1 MLKKKFCVKKRTP
14 FRAWFLFRQGWSLYF
29 AFVLAAVNTLTVTYF
44 LAVERYPTLVDLF
57 PTFGHYV
64 FVWVVVGVPLL
75 TFIGFVHYKR
85 SPAYTAEVGL
95 TWTSNPYQ
103 ARNLINGELSLKLN
117 LALLKITVK
126 SFQNEKFEPEE
137 FEEILRVKKE
147 IEKLS
152 DERTFWNK
160 KDFDTIHRI
169 EDGISKIEGMRKNDS
184 SSN

>member
-1 MLKKKFCVKKRTP
+1 MIRL
-14 FRAWFLFRQGWSLYF
+14 
-29 AFVLAAVNTLTVTYF
+29 
-44 LAVERYPTLVDLF
+44 
-57 PTFGHYV
+57 
-64 FVWVVVGVPLL
+64 
-75 TFIGFVHYKR
+75 
-85 SPAYTAEVGL
+85 
-95 TWTSNPYQ
+95 
-103 ARNLINGELSLKLN
+103 
-117 LALLKITVK
+117 
-126 SFQNEKFEPEE
+126 FQNEKFEPEE

>member
-1 MLKKKFCVKKRTP
+1 
-14 FRAWFLFRQGWSLYF
+14 
-29 AFVLAAVNTLTVTYF
+29 VTYF
-44 LAVERYPTLVDLF
+44 LAVERYPVLVDLF
-57 PTFGHYV
+57 PSFGHYV
-64 FVWVVVGVPLL
+64 LVWVVVGVPLL
-75 TFIGFVHYKR
+75 TLIGFVHYKR

-126 SFQNEKFEPEE
+126 LFQNEKFEPEE

>member
-1 MLKKKFCVKKRTP
+1 MKKRTP

-29 AFVLAAVNTLTVTYF
+29 AFILAAVNTLTVTYF
-44 LAVERYPTLVDLF
+44 LAVEQYPVLVDLF
-57 PTFGHYV
+57 PSFGHYV
-64 FVWVVVGVPLL
+64 LVWVVVGVPLL
-75 TFIGFVHYKR
+75 TFVGFVHYRR

-117 LALLKITVK
+117 LALLKILVK
-126 SFQNEKFEPEE
+126 LFQNEKFEPEE

>member
-1 MLKKKFCVKKRTP
+1 MKKRTP

-29 AFVLAAVNTLTVTYF
+29 AFILAAVNTLTVTYF
-44 LAVERYPTLVDLF
+44 LAVEQYPVLVDLF
-57 PTFGHYV
+57 PSFGHYV
-64 FVWVVVGVPLL
+64 LVWIVVGIPLL
-75 TFIGFVHYKR
+75 TSVGYIHYKR
-85 SPAYTAEVGL
+85 SPAYTSEVGL

-147 IEKLS
+147 IEKLN

>member
-1 MLKKKFCVKKRTP
+1 MKKRTP

-29 AFVLAAVNTLTVTYF
+29 AFILAAVNTLTVTYF
-44 LAVERYPTLVDLF
+44 LAVERYPVLVDLF
-57 PTFGHYV
+57 PSFGHYV
-64 FVWVVVGVPLL
+64 LVWIVIGVPLL
-75 TFIGFVHYKR
+75 TFVGFVHYKR

-147 IEKLS
+147 IEKLN